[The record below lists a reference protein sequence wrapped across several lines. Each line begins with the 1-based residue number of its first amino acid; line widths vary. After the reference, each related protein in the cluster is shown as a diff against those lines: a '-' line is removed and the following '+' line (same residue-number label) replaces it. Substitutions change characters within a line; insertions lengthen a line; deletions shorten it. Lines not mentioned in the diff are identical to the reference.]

1 MAKDKPA
8 PGDETG
14 TTEKFNTNIFEG
26 RSQQPVKM
34 IAAKN
39 IGLGKVNV
47 ANLVSA
53 VAVGSRIAVG
63 IFAGV
68 VSGLTEYDN
77 NYTGETAYKL
87 VGNFVAVN
95 YGEADKLYVA
105 PTAIIP
111 SFIHELAVAGFN
123 RVNVGKTRAPYTE
136 YEIAVEIFAVNNPAS
151 AVGYDWFVKPLTPM
165 NAAAPASLNLLSR
178 VIGENVIT
186 LMDKHPMDKLIGGA
200 GQENVD
206 SGEKS
211 A

>member
-14 TTEKFNTNIFEG
+14 TTEKFNPNIFEG

-39 IGLGKVNV
+39 IGLGKGHVV
-47 ANLVSA
+47 SLVGA

-68 VSGLTEYDN
+68 VSGLIAYDD

-87 VGNFVAVN
+87 SGNFVAVN
-95 YGEADKLYVA
+95 YSEHDTLYVG

-111 SFIHELAVAGFN
+111 SFIQELAVAGFN
-123 RVNVGKTRAPYTE
+123 RVNEGKTRAPYVE

-186 LMDKHPMDKLIGGA
+186 LMNKQPMDNLIGNEA
-200 GQENVD
+200 QENVD
-206 SGEKS
+206 IPNE
-211 A
+211 AA